1 MGLGYALMEKEMIN
15 DKGRVTN
22 PGFRD
27 YRFPT
32 AMDMPEIKTIF
43 CGVPDEVG
51 PYGAKECGE
60 GSTAPVAPAIVNA
73 VAMATGIRPHQIPI
87 DPEHLWRLIRERD
100 AVKNK

>member
-1 MGLGYALMEKEMIN
+1 MGLGFALMEDEKQVNGKII
-15 DKGRVTN
+15 N

-32 AMDMPEIKTIF
+32 AMDMPKITSIF

-73 VAMATGIRPHQIPI
+73 VAAATGLRPHQIPI
-87 DPEHLWRLIRERD
+87 DPENLWRLLREQD
-100 AVKNK
+100 KEQGK